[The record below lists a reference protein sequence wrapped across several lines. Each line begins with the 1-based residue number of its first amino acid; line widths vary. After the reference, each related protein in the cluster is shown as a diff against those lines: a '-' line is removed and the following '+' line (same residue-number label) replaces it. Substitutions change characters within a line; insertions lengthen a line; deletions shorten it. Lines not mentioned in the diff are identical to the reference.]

1 MSTLLLLSISA
12 FLPLLLWE
20 FILVYGCRIPFIDDV
35 SPFVDYGASYKW
47 KMRMETPEKAL
58 MFACLLL
65 FFMMV
70 SCFYLEITQDRK
82 QRLLA
87 FFDGKFKNVHSSNV
101 WRFLF
106 LWLKKV

>member
-1 MSTLLLLSISA
+1 
-12 FLPLLLWE
+12 
-20 FILVYGCRIPFIDDV
+20 
-35 SPFVDYGASYKW
+35 
-47 KMRMETPEKAL
+47 

-82 QRLLA
+82 DRLLD
-87 FFDGKFKNVHSSNV
+87 FFDGKFKDPHSSNA